1 MDIDKKIIEIIN
13 ELITMGEKVVSTRK
27 FGRYSGDSDRVDQ
40 GLASQW
46 ITRIQSLMQKIFGD
60 NSVYYNN
67 IKTLAGDYLT
77 ATYGSSNQILGILR
91 AAKDDYEHGYL
102 FDIKKLIEA
111 EIFVDF
117 LDQAE
122 MLLSRGYH
130 IPAASLTGAV
140 LEDTLRK
147 MCDQRNIAYPEKT
160 NIDRLNMLLV
170 KNGAYNK
177 LKQKEITAK
186 ADIRNNADHGNFD
199 QFNASDVKDMIG
211 WVKRFVSDHLK

>member
-13 ELITMGEKVVSTRK
+13 ELITMGEKVLSTRRSP
-27 FGRYSGDSDRVDQ
+27 GPGVITGDSVDQ

-46 ITRIQSLMQKIFGD
+46 ITRTQILMQKIFGD

-67 IKTLAGDYLT
+67 TKTLAGYRT
-77 ATYGSSNQILGILR
+77 ATYSSSNKILGILR

-111 EIFVDF
+111 EILVDF

-199 QFNASDVKDMIG
+199 QFNASDVKDMTG
-211 WVKRFVSDHLK
+211 WAKRFVSDHLK